1 MATTRTDKFAFACA
15 DFYPNAA
22 AFSIAYVFALAR
34 ADARSNA
41 TSCAGTHD
49 FTFACADL
57 YPNAAAFSN
66 ADVFALSR
74 ADARSNATS
83 CAGTHDFT
91 FACADFYP
99 NAAAFSIADV
109 FALSHAD
116 ARSND
121 ASFSIPDSA
130 GTHVFTLARTV
141 ACSNTASKPDT
152 FTNPYSE
159 L

>member
-1 MATTRTDKFAFACA
+1 MLSVNDSVKVTNSMATTRTDKFAFACA

-22 AFSIAYVFALAR
+22 AFSIAYVFALA
-34 ADARSNA
+34 
-41 TSCAGTHD
+41 
-49 FTFACADL
+49 
-57 YPNAAAFSN
+57 
-66 ADVFALSR
+66 R